1 MSAFTKY
8 LMALL
13 LSLLVVQ
20 VQAQLWF
27 QSDRG
32 LNIGFVSALG
42 NRFQRLGIT
51 LQGYYCYGHV
61 QGNAEV
67 RFYRN
72 FRNLGPLKK
81 YNELVTS
88 AGVVVGYGG
97 INTLHNPFLSS
108 ISNQTGYR
116 SSVGYSYNLYFNRIK
131 TTQQT
136 GTLALQFRD
145 VSIITENDLLARP
158 ELDRFRTGAILV
170 QYQHR
175 DQLQLALNCTMWTG
189 QMGDHRILVSNG
201 FFPYGYMDT
210 TDGRYTQYSHGLLSA
225 QAKANLRYGQVAQ
238 ADVGV
243 DAEQVRNFVQN
254 RLIHDMAFL
263 PKKWH
268 NPRNCHLPMVDT
280 AGNPYLHLPGQKV
293 KRVTPYWNVF
303 TSPSIFY

>member
-1 MSAFTKY
+1 M
-8 LMALL
+8 
-13 LSLLVVQ
+13 
-20 VQAQLWF
+20 
-27 QSDRG
+27 
-32 LNIGFVSALG
+32 NIGFVSALG
-42 NRFQRLGIT
+42 NKFQRIGIT

-67 RFYRN
+67 RLYRN
-72 FRNLGPLKK
+72 FRNLGPRKR

-88 AGVVVGYGG
+88 GGVVVGYGG

-136 GTLALQFRD
+136 GIISLQFRD
-145 VSIITENDLLARP
+145 VSIISENDLLARP
-158 ELDRFRTGAILV
+158 ELDRFRTGGILV
-170 QYQHR
+170 QYQYR
-175 DQLQLALNCTMWTG
+175 DQLQLGVNCTMWTG
-189 QMGDHRILVSNG
+189 QMGDHRILISND

-210 TDGRYTQYSHGLLSA
+210 TGGRYTQYSHGLLSA
-225 QAKANLRYGQVAQ
+225 QAKASLGYGQIAQ
-238 ADVGV
+238 ASLGV

-263 PKKWH
+263 PRKWH

-280 AGNPYLHLPGQKV
+280 AGNPYLHLPGQKI
-293 KRVTPYWNVF
+293 KRATPYWNVF